1 MESFKQFNEAR
12 MSAAVKLQRALERE
26 RVKSDAS
33 RRRGEEVM
41 AQARAEAEKKMKTPI
56 KEGTTQIN
64 GTDKLEIGVSEIATK
79 KKTDKEMKDQQN
91 ESWTF
96 DTAAMAKQE
105 LADAKNKKHRK
116 RGKVANLLRKLGM
129 KEGWD
134 PEKFGSDGSGAGGA
148 GAGDISNKDKK
159 KKNKPIEEAK
169 KAEDD
174 VPFDGPYTKG
184 PKKDEFGNTVKPKN
198 VAKFLAKRAM
208 RKLEGKPVKEEAE
221 QIDELSRDTLLSY
234 ANKVSLDSQKHSK
247 DPTKRSG
254 QKASRS
260 VTGYAKAH
268 DRLEK
273 PVKEESEQLEER
285 NKENATK
292 RKMMD
297 ASRGARFKLNNP
309 VPEAGAEHK
318 TAQAHNKAIG
328 RALRNEEQQMQEG
341 VLDKVKAVGKKALET
356 LGHGSDEQLRKDLQK
371 KVGVPQT
378 GEKPKKLRE
387 FMESLK
393 TKEVNVDKVNAA
405 GDAPHD
411 EKFEDVKKP
420 AVKKESFTADEL
432 LVALKEGLWPG
443 TPEHTARF
451 GDKYKQQQGGGAGVK
466 KGTRYGGSAQKP
478 DAEDDNDADDKPAK
492 KKNK

>member
-1 MESFKQFNEAR
+1 
-12 MSAAVKLQRALERE
+12 
-26 RVKSDAS
+26 
-33 RRRGEEVM
+33 
-41 AQARAEAEKKMKTPI
+41 
-56 KEGTTQIN
+56 
-64 GTDKLEIGVSEIATK
+64 
-79 KKTDKEMKDQQN
+79 
-91 ESWTF
+91 
-96 DTAAMAKQE
+96 
-105 LADAKNKKHRK
+105 
-116 RGKVANLLRKLGM
+116 
-129 KEGWD
+129 
-134 PEKFGSDGSGAGGA
+134 
-148 GAGDISNKDKK
+148 
-159 KKNKPIEEAK
+159 
-169 KAEDD
+169 
-174 VPFDGPYTKG
+174 
-184 PKKDEFGNTVKPKN
+184 
-198 VAKFLAKRAM
+198 M
-208 RKLEGKPVKEEAE
+208 RNLEGKPVKEEAE

-309 VPEAGAEHK
+309 TPEAGAEHK

-393 TKEVNVDKVNAA
+393 TKEVKIGRAHV
-405 GDAPHD
+405 
-411 EKFEDVKKP
+411 
-420 AVKKESFTADEL
+420 
-432 LVALKEGLWPG
+432 
-443 TPEHTARF
+443 
-451 GDKYKQQQGGGAGVK
+451 
-466 KGTRYGGSAQKP
+466 
-478 DAEDDNDADDKPAK
+478 
-492 KKNK
+492 

>member
-79 KKTDKEMKDQQN
+79 KKTDKEMEDQQN

-208 RKLEGKPVKEEAE
+208 RKLEGKPVKEE
-221 QIDELSRDTLLSY
+221 
-234 ANKVSLDSQKHSK
+234 V
-247 DPTKRSG
+247 
-254 QKASRS
+254 
-260 VTGYAKAH
+260 
-268 DRLEK
+268 
-273 PVKEESEQLEER
+273 EQLEEANHR
-285 NKENATK
+285 EFASQGKMHPDMAKHMTVGQHQDYYEPKTGDK
-292 RKMMD
+292 VHGKVVHKSDTEVHVRKTHD
-297 ASRGARFKLNNP
+297 SYDDKKVGDVHKFKIKKSLDEVLSP
-309 VPEAGAEHK
+309 SMGAGAYIDDFVHSK
-318 TAQAHNKAIG
+318 NPKFAGKSKDKRQIG
-328 RALRNEEQQMQEG
+328 RAH
-341 VLDKVKAVGKKALET
+341 V
-356 LGHGSDEQLRKDLQK
+356 
-371 KVGVPQT
+371 
-378 GEKPKKLRE
+378 
-387 FMESLK
+387 
-393 TKEVNVDKVNAA
+393 
-405 GDAPHD
+405 
-411 EKFEDVKKP
+411 
-420 AVKKESFTADEL
+420 
-432 LVALKEGLWPG
+432 
-443 TPEHTARF
+443 
-451 GDKYKQQQGGGAGVK
+451 
-466 KGTRYGGSAQKP
+466 
-478 DAEDDNDADDKPAK
+478 
-492 KKNK
+492 